1 MIQLHNLK
9 NGLYSTHELITK
21 IEDYQFSKEYKY
33 YKYPFA
39 LLQNNLKNVVF
50 IRRGSESVDIIQII
64 HLTPVHTFQYV
75 IECYISNSDKEL
87 SIYSITSIDMEL
99 YEKSKINKKMTIS
112 NIDIYLENVNSIL
125 DNIEKLIFANN
136 LFECH

>member
-1 MIQLHNLK
+1 M
-9 NGLYSTHELITK
+9 
-21 IEDYQFSKEYKY
+21 
-33 YKYPFA
+33 
-39 LLQNNLKNVVF
+39 
-50 IRRGSESVDIIQII
+50 
-64 HLTPVHTFQYV
+64 